1 MSVCPLSVVKT
12 LMIASVPS
20 TLVSFVVREMTTF
33 LDMGAGM
40 ACTMPKTERATRATR
55 EMNIVIRVEFR
66 KAVEDERE
74 AVG

>member
-1 MSVCPLSVVKT
+1 MVSVWPLSVVKT
-12 LMIASVPS
+12 LMMESVPS
-20 TLVSFVVREMTTF
+20 TLVSFVVREMATF

-55 EMNIVIRVEFR
+55 EMNIVIRVESGE
-66 KAVEDERE
+66 ADERE